1 MVEDMSTLSRFS
13 SGDNFK
19 DRVIKIVKKI
29 PRGRVTTYGT
39 ISTLAGIPRGA
50 RIVGGILHHEEDNL
64 PWHRVVNR
72 HGFISNKCLDFP
84 KTLQKVLLQQEGIEV
99 SKDFVIDLGRYGWW
113 GEEKTVDSGK
123 LEK

>member
-1 MVEDMSTLSRFS
+1 MSVKDRFS
-13 SGDNFK
+13 SGQNFK
-19 DRVIKIVKKI
+19 DKVIKIVKEI
-29 PRGRVTTYGT
+29 PYGRVTTYGT

-50 RIVGGILHHEEDNL
+50 RIVGGILHLEEDRL

-84 KTLQKVLLQQEGIEV
+84 KTLQKVLLEQEGVEV

-113 GEEKTVDSGK
+113 GEEKTMDSCK
-123 LEK
+123 LEKQ